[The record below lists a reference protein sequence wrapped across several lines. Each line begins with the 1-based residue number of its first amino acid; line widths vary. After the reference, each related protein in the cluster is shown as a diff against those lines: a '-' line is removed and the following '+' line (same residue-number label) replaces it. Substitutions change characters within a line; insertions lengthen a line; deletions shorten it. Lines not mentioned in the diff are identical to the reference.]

1 MAFKILIAEDE
12 DITLKHLVNSL
23 QKEGYLAVGTQNGGD
38 ALRKIED
45 DQFDLL
51 ITDIKMPGLTGI
63 ELLEKIKERQLESE
77 VIIITGFGS
86 IGSVV
91 DAMKKGAYDYVT
103 KPFNL
108 DELLLKVGKIRDQKA
123 LKKENIALKA
133 YAGIDRK
140 VSIIAKSESMSN
152 ILAVIEG
159 MTDTDCNVLLTGVTG
174 VGKSLLARIIHF
186 TSRRR
191 TMPFLSINCA
201 TLTEELLASELFGHE
216 KGSFTGASE
225 QRKGYFE
232 LADGGTIFL
241 DEIGELPLS
250 AQVKFLRIL
259 ENGEF
264 QRVGSSVPR
273 RVDVRVIA
281 ATNKDLERE
290 VRNNQFR
297 ADLFYR
303 LRSVNIHIPP
313 LRKRSEDVE
322 VFFRHFVDVFTA
334 KNKSRFGGI
343 SEEAMQL
350 LRSYHWPGNVREL
363 RNVVESMLVIEG
375 DKHLEA
381 SDVKRYLKDYR
392 DAGDD
397 RNLPVPM
404 GRTVEQ
410 AERELIL
417 RALLDIKGN
426 ILDVKNLLADQMNS
440 PHNTQRD
447 PMALHDQQ
455 GEAGLSLQEIEK
467 RAIADALQRFK
478 GNRRVAARTLN
489 ISERTLYRKIREYGL
504 G

>member
-1 MAFKILIAEDE
+1 MEKR
-12 DITLKHLVNSL
+12 V
-23 QKEGYLAVGTQNGGD
+23 Y
-38 ALRKIED
+38 IE
-45 DQFDLL
+45 
-51 ITDIKMPGLTGI
+51 T
-63 ELLEKIKERQLESE
+63 
-77 VIIITGFGS
+77 
-86 IGSVV
+86 
-91 DAMKKGAYDYVT
+91 
-103 KPFNL
+103 
-108 DELLLKVGKIRDQKA
+108 
-123 LKKENIALKA
+123 
-133 YAGIDRK
+133 
-140 VSIIAKSESMSN
+140 
-152 ILAVIEG
+152 
-159 MTDTDCNVLLTGVTG
+159 
-174 VGKSLLARIIHF
+174 
-186 TSRRR
+186 
-191 TMPFLSINCA
+191 
-201 TLTEELLASELFGHE
+201 ELFGHE

-313 LRKRSEDVE
+313 LRKRLEDVE

-375 DKHLEA
+375 EKHLEA

-392 DAGDD
+392 DVGDD
-397 RNLPVPM
+397 RNLPVPL